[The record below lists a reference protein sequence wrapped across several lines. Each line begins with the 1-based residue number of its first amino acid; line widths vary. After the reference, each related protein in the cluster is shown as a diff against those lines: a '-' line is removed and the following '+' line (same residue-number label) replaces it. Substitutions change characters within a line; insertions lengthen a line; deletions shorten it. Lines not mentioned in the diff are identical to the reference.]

1 MTVMA
6 NQDLFMQSNAVNI
19 SDLLDRAQRY
29 CATAEHCPA
38 DVRQLLLRH
47 GANNSQADEVIE
59 LLQQQN
65 YLNDERYCMAFVHDK
80 VAFQAWGRIKILAAL
95 RAKQLPDSCIH
106 AALQN
111 IDDSVYA
118 DNIRKLLRSKRGQD
132 KQKVMRFMLQRGFS
146 YDDLRQAAEYETDD

>member
-1 MTVMA
+1 
-6 NQDLFMQSNAVNI
+6 MQSNAVKI

-38 DVRQLLLRH
+38 DVRLLLSRH
-47 GANNSQADEVIE
+47 GATSRQSDEVIG
-59 LLQQQN
+59 LLRQQN
-65 YLNDERYCMAFVHDK
+65 YLNDERYCKAFVHDK

-118 DNIRKLLRSKRGQD
+118 ENIRKLLRSKRGQD

-146 YDDLRQAAEYETDD
+146 YDDLRQLAEYETDD